1 MVTPALDS
9 FSLVFPWNLL
19 TNLWIYPVSSDIK
32 NLPRFQGRLNKKT
45 QKGLYCN
52 PIRKKRRFSMK
63 IFQYPS
69 KEAEKRVKD
78 TIERGLGFSQTDYEN
93 VERYIEEVKTRGD
106 QALVEFTNEFDS
118 KAVTLDSL
126 KVTEEEFDKA
136 MVSLDPDFLKAL
148 DRSVDQ
154 LTDFHSK
161 QKEKSWIDTPRK
173 GVMLGQLVKPVRAA
187 GVYAPGARG
196 GKTPL
201 VSSVLMGGIPA
212 RVAGVESITL
222 MTPPMEN
229 GQINPHILAAARK
242 VGISSVFKAGSAW
255 AIAALAHGTQQI
267 PRVDVIVGPGN
278 IYVTLAKKIVS
289 GIVGIDMI
297 AGPSEILIIAD
308 PDANPDFI
316 AADLLSQAEHDV
328 MASSILVTVS
338 EALAKKTVSALE
350 KQMANLSRQDIA
362 RVSIKNFGTIMLV
375 PDIETGIEL
384 SNRLAPEHLELMVKN
399 PFDYIDQIHNAGAL
413 FLGSHT
419 PEPMGDYIA
428 GPNHVLPTAGT
439 ARFSSALSVEHFTKK
454 TSLIH
459 YSESAFKKEADD
471 VICLAMTEGLD
482 AHANSIKIRK

>member
-1 MVTPALDS
+1 
-9 FSLVFPWNLL
+9 
-19 TNLWIYPVSSDIK
+19 
-32 NLPRFQGRLNKKT
+32 
-45 QKGLYCN
+45 
-52 PIRKKRRFSMK
+52 MK

-69 KEAEKRVKD
+69 DEAEKRVKD
-78 TIERGLGFSQTDYEN
+78 TIERGLGFSQADYEN
-93 VERYIEEVKTRGD
+93 VETYIEDVKKRGD
-106 QALVEFTNEFDS
+106 QALVEYTNKFDS

-126 KVTEEEFDKA
+126 QVTNEEFDIA
-136 MVSLDPDFLKAL
+136 MKSLDPSFLKAL

-161 QKEKSWIDTPRK
+161 QKEKSWIDTPRN
-173 GVMLGQLVKPVRAA
+173 GVMLGQLVKPVGAA

-212 RVAGVESITL
+212 RVAGVESIIL

-229 GQINPHILAAARK
+229 GRINPHILAAAEK

-255 AIAALAHGTQQI
+255 AIAALAHGTLQI

-289 GIVGIDMI
+289 GTVGIDMI

-308 PDANPDFI
+308 QNAKPEFI

-328 MASSILVTVS
+328 MASSILVTDS
-338 EALAKKTVSALE
+338 EELADKTISSLE
-350 KQMANLSRQDIA
+350 KQMASLSRQDIA
-362 RVSIKNFGTIMLV
+362 RVSIENFGTIMLV

-384 SNRLAPEHLELMVKN
+384 SNRLAPEHLELLVKD

-413 FLGSHT
+413 FLGSYT

-459 YSESAFKKEADD
+459 YSEAAFKKEADD